1 MALILLVEDN
11 EMNRDMLS
19 RRLRRRG
26 HEVVT
31 AEDGFTAVSMAESA
45 LPELVLMDLS
55 LRAIDGL
62 EATLLSRRDSSSSG
76 FLPIRNA
83 KRLWA

>member
-1 MALILLVEDN
+1 MTREV
-11 EMNRDMLS
+11 LS
-19 RRLRRRG
+19 SGLRRRG
-26 HEVVT
+26 NEAVT
-31 AEDGFTAVSMAESA
+31 AGGGPTAVSVAEFTSS
-45 LPELVLMDLS
+45 ELVLMDLS
-55 LRAIDGL
+55 LRAMGGL